1 MRPPTVLLIGYTG
14 ANNTGPEALLQ
25 ADLADPRA
33 VLGPHAHLT
42 VPTMAKRIGRLLV
55 GEVPSRQRDAPTSE
69 R

>member
-14 ANNTGPEALLQ
+14 ANNTGAEAPAAGRLGRS
-25 ADLADPRA
+25 AGGPR
-33 VLGPHAHLT
+33 PHAHLT
-42 VPTMAKRIGRLLV
+42 VPTMAKRIGRLLA